1 MNYDI
6 EWFES
11 SELGERYCRIRIPG
25 RPLIYVFPK
34 DMTNTYAL
42 VALKYGSCDTV
53 VSLPGGDP
61 LTIPDGTAHFLEH
74 KMFTDEDGS
83 DSFERFAALGA
94 EANAYTSHDRTV
106 YLFNCTDNF
115 RESYRELLHMVTH
128 PYFTDQT
135 VKKEQGIISQ
145 EIAMY
150 DDDPDDVC
158 YLNLLDVMYSTHPVK
173 NKVCGSAESILDITP
188 ELLYSCHRAFYSAA
202 NMVSIVC
209 GRVDPAEVAGIV
221 AREIAAHELEA
232 RPTVSPPSE
241 PRGVRQEFSYAER
254 QVSKPI
260 FCIGIKGASVS
271 PHPAERREVHL
282 ALKIICR
289 MIFASSGDLYNG
301 IYDDGLMPSPFS
313 YSHDYSENYSHVIV
327 SGSSERPE
335 AVYSRVREYIEKL
348 CREGIDPEAFERCRR
363 VLLADIIARY
373 DSTEDIA
380 NSLIGCAF
388 WDLDIFE
395 DGRIV
400 SRMTAAEAE
409 RLLGKYFVGEAFA
422 LSVVSPISSISS
434 TSQISS
440 EKNTEMKGKE

>member
-11 SELGERYCRIRIPG
+11 FELGERYCRIKIAG
-25 RPLIYVFPK
+25 RPVTYVFPK

-53 VSLPGGDP
+53 IRLGEEDS

-74 KMFTDEDGS
+74 KMFTNEDGS

-115 RESYRELLHMVTH
+115 RDAYRELLHMVTH

-158 YLNLLDVMYSTHPVK
+158 YLNLLEVMYSTHPVK
-173 NKVCGSAESILDITP
+173 NKVCGSVESILSITP
-188 ELLYSCHRAFYSAA
+188 ELLYSCHRAFYGAA

-221 AREIAAHELEA
+221 AREIAAQEPMA
-232 RPTVSPPSE
+232 RPAVYTPSE
-241 PRGVRQEFSYAER
+241 PKGVHRELSYAER

-260 FCIGIKGASVS
+260 FCIGIKGADIS
-271 PHPAERREVHL
+271 PQPAGRRALHL
-282 ALKIICR
+282 TLRILCR
-289 MIFASSGDLYNG
+289 MIFASSGDLYNA
-301 IYDDGLMPSPFS
+301 IYDDGLMPSPFL
-313 YSHDYSENYSHVIV
+313 YNHDYSENYSHVIV

-335 AVYSRVREYIEKL
+335 EVYSRVREYIEKL
-348 CREGIDPEAFERCRR
+348 CKEGIDPADFERCRR

-395 DGRIV
+395 DGRVV
-400 SRMTAAEAE
+400 SHLTVTEAE
-409 RLLGKYFVGEAFA
+409 RLLRKYFVGEAFA
-422 LSVVSPISSISS
+422 LSVVSPISSD
-434 TSQISS
+434 
-440 EKNTEMKGKE
+440 KNTEMKGKE